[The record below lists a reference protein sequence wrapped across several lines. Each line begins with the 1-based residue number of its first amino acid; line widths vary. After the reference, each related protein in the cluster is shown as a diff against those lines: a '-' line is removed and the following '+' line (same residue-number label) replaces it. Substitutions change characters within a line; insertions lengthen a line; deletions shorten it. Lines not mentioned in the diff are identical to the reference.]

1 MRSAVDTWSSMGP
14 VLVLLETLCGFARL
28 GSCSCYSGGGAPFYG
43 LQFPY
48 FDRSAKSALDKNRVR
63 LLDISRAM
71 IFSVLGNL
79 NMAA

>member
-1 MRSAVDTWSSMGP
+1 MCSAVDTWSSMGP

-28 GSCSCYSGGGAPFYG
+28 GLRSCYSGGGPFHC
-43 LQFPY
+43 LQFLY
-48 FDRSAKSALDKNRVR
+48 FDRSGKSALDRNRVR